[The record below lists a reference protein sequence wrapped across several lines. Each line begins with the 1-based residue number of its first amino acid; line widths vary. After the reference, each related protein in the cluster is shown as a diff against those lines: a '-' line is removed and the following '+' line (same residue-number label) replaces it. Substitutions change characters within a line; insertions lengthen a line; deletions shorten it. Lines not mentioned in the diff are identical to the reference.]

1 MEWRYIITLIF
12 RKQVMLLKISLTYF
26 IEILASVTVI
36 LPIIVG
42 SITIKSFSNIS
53 YRIILIYCFIYAL
66 FEAIGWYFVLHHW
79 QNHFLQNTMSY
90 LDISFLGIYFYT
102 VLDLTLMK
110 KIVLLLIST
119 TILFTLWSHWGSGQ
133 DFNRMDSFALSVG
146 SLSLI
151 AMSLLF
157 FYQLLNNLE
166 IENILKYPHFWIN
179 VGILIYF
186 SGAFFTFIFAEY
198 ITFSQDKSVS
208 AYISINA
215 FLLFFQHIF
224 LAIGLWFSK
233 TPPQLSPSSK

>member
-1 MEWRYIITLIF
+1 
-12 RKQVMLLKISLTYF
+12 MLLKISFLYF
-26 IEILASVTVI
+26 IEILASVSVI
-36 LPIIVG
+36 FPIIIG

-53 YRIILIYCFIYAL
+53 YRIILIYCLIYAL
-66 FEAIGWYFVLHHW
+66 FEAIAWYYVLHHW

-90 LDISFLGIYFYT
+90 LDILFLGAYFFK
-102 VLDLTLMK
+102 VLDLSIMK
-110 KIVLLLIST
+110 KTVLLLISA
-119 TILFTLWSHWGSGQ
+119 TILFTLWSHWGSGR

-151 AMSLLF
+151 TMSLLF

-179 VGILIYF
+179 VGILMYF

-198 ITFSQDKSVS
+198 ITFSQDKSIS
-208 AYISINA
+208 EYISINA
-215 FLLFFQHIF
+215 FLLFIQRIF

-233 TPPQLSPSSK
+233 TPQQLSPSLK